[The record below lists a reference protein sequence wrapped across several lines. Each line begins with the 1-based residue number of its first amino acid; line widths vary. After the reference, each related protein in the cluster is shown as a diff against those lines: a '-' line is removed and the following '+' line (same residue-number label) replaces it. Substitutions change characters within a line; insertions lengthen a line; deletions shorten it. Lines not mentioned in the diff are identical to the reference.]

1 MPGKVFKIGDFNDW
15 KGMFEDWRKEIGVN
29 NDEIQGFNFDT
40 LFGAIETDEIQF
52 GSFKGRNFKMRFI
65 EV

>member
-1 MPGKVFKIGDFNDW
+1 VALDRRYAYDAFQRLNDAS
-15 KGMFEDWRKEIGVN
+15 GLGPD
-29 NDEIQGFNFDT
+29 
-40 LFGAIETDEIQF
+40 F

>member
-1 MPGKVFKIGDFNDW
+1 LCGDGGLTKEQVGKIAVTEFQTYVALDRRIAQDAFDRLKAASTIKGGD
-15 KGMFEDWRKEIGVN
+15 
-29 NDEIQGFNFDT
+29 
-40 LFGAIETDEIQF
+40 F